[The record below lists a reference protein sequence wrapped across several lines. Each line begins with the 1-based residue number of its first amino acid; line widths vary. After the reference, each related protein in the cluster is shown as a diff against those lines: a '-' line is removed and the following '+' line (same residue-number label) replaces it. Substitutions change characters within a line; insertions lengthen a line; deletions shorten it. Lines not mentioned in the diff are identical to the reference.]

1 MKKMMILKGI
11 LWLGIV
17 CLALIVVCDIA
28 VKVTA
33 RGRNYDNVKDI
44 PHNRVGLLLGTSPV
58 TPRRTH
64 NFYYTFRINAA
75 AELFHAGKVDYILV
89 SGDNSSKYY
98 DEPTMMRD
106 SLVVHGVPAD
116 RIVLDY
122 AGFRTLDS
130 VVRAKE
136 IFGQDSF
143 TIISQKFHNERAL
156 VQAQFYGI
164 NAIAYNARDV
174 AHRGPWLKVQCRERL
189 ARVKLYLDLFTGK
202 QPKFLGEKIKI

>member
-1 MKKMMILKGI
+1 MKKMLILKTI
-11 LWLGIV
+11 LWLGV
-17 CLALIVVCDIA
+17 ACLALIAVCDIA
-28 VKVTA
+28 VRATA
-33 RGRNYDNVKDI
+33 HGRTYDNVEDI
-44 PHNRVGLLLGTSPV
+44 PHNRVGLLLGTNAT
-58 TPRRTH
+58 TPRGTH

-89 SGDNSSKYY
+89 SGDNHSKQY

-106 SLVVHGVPAD
+106 SLVLHGVPAE

-136 IFGQDSF
+136 VFGQSSF
-143 TIISQKFHNERAL
+143 TIISQEFHNARAL
-156 VQAQFYGI
+156 VQARHYGI
-164 NAIAYNARDV
+164 DAIAYNAHDV
-174 AHRGPWLKVQCRERL
+174 VHRWPWLKVQCRERL